1 MWLVTLVEG
10 DPVIAVIVL
19 SLPLQDL
26 VALS

>member
-1 MWLVTLVEG
+1 MWLATLVEG
-10 DPVIAVIVL
+10 DTVMAVIVL